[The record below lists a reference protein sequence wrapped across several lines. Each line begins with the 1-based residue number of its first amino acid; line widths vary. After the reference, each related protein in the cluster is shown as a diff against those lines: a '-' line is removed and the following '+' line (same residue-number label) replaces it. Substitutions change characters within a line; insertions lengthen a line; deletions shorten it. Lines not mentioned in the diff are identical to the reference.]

1 MTAAFTSTGIRV
13 AQGPV
18 AYVFDFKWNHLS
30 NMWDLY
36 HGNTWL
42 AGRSQSYPNYRVVM
56 GHGVPMET
64 ETRVYTRYSILT
76 EDINRGES
84 RETVQGT
91 QGRLYSLC
99 WCRIVQRE
107 HRRKASPLFTLRH

>member
-1 MTAAFTSTGIRV
+1 MDMLELSAVQKDALKKRIRRNCCATARKMGMTAAFTSTGIRV

-42 AGRSQSYPNYRVVM
+42 AGRSHSYPNVIAYVVSHGTPAQAE
-56 GHGVPMET
+56 GH
-64 ETRVYTRYSILT
+64 RS
-76 EDINRGES
+76 
-84 RETVQGT
+84 
-91 QGRLYSLC
+91 
-99 WCRIVQRE
+99 
-107 HRRKASPLFTLRH
+107 

>member
-1 MTAAFTSTGIRV
+1 M
-13 AQGPV
+13 

-42 AGRSQSYPNYRVVM
+42 AGRSQSYPNTIACNGPQGY
-56 GHGVPMET
+56 PMET

-76 EDINRGES
+76 EDINRGEVA
-84 RETVQGT
+84 RLCRNTGIDCTLYAGVGLFNGT
-91 QGRLYSLC
+91 
-99 WCRIVQRE
+99 
-107 HRRKASPLFTLRH
+107 